1 MAMSRRRT
9 KSLLD
14 SATRPPAWSWLVTR
28 MDFAYAPWSALRSAR
43 STIGATISTTVGST
57 VGSTVSAAI
66 GSTIGSTVS
75 ATIGAAL
82 AADTETAGVGTAV
95 SASILN
101 TRGSVGTAVSR
112 PLETGATLC

>member
-1 MAMSRRRT
+1 M
-9 KSLLD
+9 D
-14 SATRPPAWSWLVTR
+14 S
-28 MDFAYAPWSALRSAR
+28 AYAPWSALRSAR

-57 VGSTVSAAI
+57 VGATISTTVGSTVGPAI
-66 GSTIGSTVS
+66 GSTVGPAIGSTVGPAIGS
-75 ATIGAAL
+75 TVGAAVGATL
-82 AADTETAGVGTAV
+82 AADTETAGFSTAV